1 MTLEKLYLDMEGIS
15 EVELGTKKVY
25 AKVISDNLKS
35 IDERHLDLL
44 HYVIDDKSIKEI
56 KGINYKSTDIFAL
69 KEYLLDLLHCEKVHT
84 IKVILG
90 QEEEQETPEINYA
103 VFPIPDDVDVT
114 DGFYAHFTTID
125 EDILSLLLNTE
136 FDIEE

>member
-1 MTLEKLYLDMEGIS
+1 MKYENT
-15 EVELGTKKVY
+15 
-25 AKVISDNLKS
+25 
-35 IDERHLDLL
+35 
-44 HYVIDDKSIKEI
+44 IKEVQEMVEALEAI
-56 KGINYKSTDIFAL
+56 TDVINNNH
-69 KEYLLDLLHCEKVHT
+69 LLDCEKVHT

-90 QEEEQETPEINYA
+90 QEEEEETPEINYA

>member
-1 MTLEKLYLDMEGIS
+1 MDYKNTMKEVQEMVEALEAITD
-15 EVELGTKKVY
+15 
-25 AKVISDNLKS
+25 VINNN
-35 IDERHLDLL
+35 H
-44 HYVIDDKSIKEI
+44 
-56 KGINYKSTDIFAL
+56 
-69 KEYLLDLLHCEKVHT
+69 LLDCEKVHT

-90 QEEEQETPEINYA
+90 QEEEEETPEINYA

-136 FDIEE
+136 FDIEEK

>member
-1 MTLEKLYLDMEGIS
+1 MKYENT
-15 EVELGTKKVY
+15 
-25 AKVISDNLKS
+25 
-35 IDERHLDLL
+35 
-44 HYVIDDKSIKEI
+44 IKEVQEMAEI
-56 KGINYKSTDIFAL
+56 LEAVTDVINNNH
-69 KEYLLDLLHCEKVHT
+69 LLDCEKVHT

-90 QEEEQETPEINYA
+90 QEEEQEEPEINYA

-136 FDIEE
+136 FDIEEK

>member
-1 MTLEKLYLDMEGIS
+1 MKYENT
-15 EVELGTKKVY
+15 
-25 AKVISDNLKS
+25 
-35 IDERHLDLL
+35 
-44 HYVIDDKSIKEI
+44 IKEVQEMAEI
-56 KGINYKSTDIFAL
+56 LEAVTDVINNNH
-69 KEYLLDLLHCEKVHT
+69 LLDCEKVHT

>member
-1 MTLEKLYLDMEGIS
+1 MDYKNT
-15 EVELGTKKVY
+15 
-25 AKVISDNLKS
+25 
-35 IDERHLDLL
+35 
-44 HYVIDDKSIKEI
+44 IKEVQEMAEI
-56 KGINYKSTDIFAL
+56 LEAVTDVINNNH
-69 KEYLLDLLHCEKVHT
+69 LLDCEKVHT

-90 QEEEQETPEINYA
+90 QEDEQEEPEINYA

>member
-1 MTLEKLYLDMEGIS
+1 MDYKNT
-15 EVELGTKKVY
+15 
-25 AKVISDNLKS
+25 
-35 IDERHLDLL
+35 
-44 HYVIDDKSIKEI
+44 IKEVQEMAEI
-56 KGINYKSTDIFAL
+56 LEAVTDVINNNH
-69 KEYLLDLLHCEKVHT
+69 LLDCEKVHT

>member
-1 MTLEKLYLDMEGIS
+1 MKYENT
-15 EVELGTKKVY
+15 
-25 AKVISDNLKS
+25 
-35 IDERHLDLL
+35 
-44 HYVIDDKSIKEI
+44 IKEVQEMVEALEAI
-56 KGINYKSTDIFAL
+56 TDVINNNH
-69 KEYLLDLLHCEKVHT
+69 LLDCEKVHT

-90 QEEEQETPEINYA
+90 QEDEQEEPEINYA

>member
-1 MTLEKLYLDMEGIS
+1 MKYENT
-15 EVELGTKKVY
+15 
-25 AKVISDNLKS
+25 
-35 IDERHLDLL
+35 
-44 HYVIDDKSIKEI
+44 IKEVQEMAEI
-56 KGINYKSTDIFAL
+56 LEAVTDVINNNH
-69 KEYLLDLLHCEKVHT
+69 LLDCEKVHT

-90 QEEEQETPEINYA
+90 QEEEEETPEINYA

>member
-1 MTLEKLYLDMEGIS
+1 MKYENTMKEVQEMVEALEAITD
-15 EVELGTKKVY
+15 
-25 AKVISDNLKS
+25 VINNN
-35 IDERHLDLL
+35 H
-44 HYVIDDKSIKEI
+44 
-56 KGINYKSTDIFAL
+56 
-69 KEYLLDLLHCEKVHT
+69 LLDCEKVHT

-90 QEEEQETPEINYA
+90 QEEEEETPEINYA

>member
-1 MTLEKLYLDMEGIS
+1 MDYKNTMKEVQGMVEALEAI
-15 EVELGTKKVY
+15 
-25 AKVISDNLKS
+25 
-35 IDERHLDLL
+35 
-44 HYVIDDKSIKEI
+44 
-56 KGINYKSTDIFAL
+56 TDVVNNNH
-69 KEYLLDLLHCEKVHT
+69 LLDCEKVHT

-90 QEEEQETPEINYA
+90 QEEEEETPEINYA

-114 DGFYAHFTTID
+114 NEFYAHFTTID

>member
-1 MTLEKLYLDMEGIS
+1 MKYENT
-15 EVELGTKKVY
+15 
-25 AKVISDNLKS
+25 
-35 IDERHLDLL
+35 
-44 HYVIDDKSIKEI
+44 IKEVQEMAEI
-56 KGINYKSTDIFAL
+56 LEAVTDVINNNH
-69 KEYLLDLLHCEKVHT
+69 LLDCEKVHT

-90 QEEEQETPEINYA
+90 QEDEQEEPEINYA

>member
-1 MTLEKLYLDMEGIS
+1 MKYENT
-15 EVELGTKKVY
+15 
-25 AKVISDNLKS
+25 
-35 IDERHLDLL
+35 
-44 HYVIDDKSIKEI
+44 IKEVQEMAEI
-56 KGINYKSTDIFAL
+56 LEAVTDVINNNH
-69 KEYLLDLLHCEKVHT
+69 LLDCEKVHT

-125 EDILSLLLNTE
+125 EDVLSLLLNTE

>member
-1 MTLEKLYLDMEGIS
+1 MKYENT
-15 EVELGTKKVY
+15 
-25 AKVISDNLKS
+25 
-35 IDERHLDLL
+35 
-44 HYVIDDKSIKEI
+44 IKEVQEMAEI
-56 KGINYKSTDIFAL
+56 LEAVTDVINNNH
-69 KEYLLDLLHCEKVHT
+69 LLDCEKVHT
-84 IKVILG
+84 IKVLLG
-90 QEEEQETPEINYA
+90 QEEEEETPEINYA

>member
-1 MTLEKLYLDMEGIS
+1 MKYENT
-15 EVELGTKKVY
+15 
-25 AKVISDNLKS
+25 
-35 IDERHLDLL
+35 
-44 HYVIDDKSIKEI
+44 IKEVQEMAEI
-56 KGINYKSTDIFAL
+56 LEAVTDVINNNH
-69 KEYLLDLLHCEKVHT
+69 LLDCEKVHT
-84 IKVILG
+84 IKVLLG
-90 QEEEQETPEINYA
+90 QEDEQETPEINYA

>member
-1 MTLEKLYLDMEGIS
+1 MKYENT
-15 EVELGTKKVY
+15 
-25 AKVISDNLKS
+25 
-35 IDERHLDLL
+35 
-44 HYVIDDKSIKEI
+44 IKEVQEMVEALEAI
-56 KGINYKSTDIFAL
+56 TDVINNNH
-69 KEYLLDLLHCEKVHT
+69 LLDCEKVHT

-90 QEEEQETPEINYA
+90 QEDKQEEPEINYA

-125 EDILSLLLNTE
+125 EDVLSLLLNTE

>member
-1 MTLEKLYLDMEGIS
+1 MKYENT
-15 EVELGTKKVY
+15 
-25 AKVISDNLKS
+25 
-35 IDERHLDLL
+35 
-44 HYVIDDKSIKEI
+44 IKEVQEMVEALEAI
-56 KGINYKSTDIFAL
+56 TDVINNNH
-69 KEYLLDLLHCEKVHT
+69 LLDCEKVHT

-90 QEEEQETPEINYA
+90 QEEEEETPDINYA

-136 FDIEE
+136 FDIEEK

>member
-1 MTLEKLYLDMEGIS
+1 MKYENT
-15 EVELGTKKVY
+15 
-25 AKVISDNLKS
+25 
-35 IDERHLDLL
+35 
-44 HYVIDDKSIKEI
+44 IKEVQEMAEVLEAVTDV
-56 KGINYKSTDIFAL
+56 INNNH
-69 KEYLLDLLHCEKVHT
+69 LLDCEKVHT

-90 QEEEQETPEINYA
+90 QEEEEETPEINYA

>member
-1 MTLEKLYLDMEGIS
+1 MVKYQNT
-15 EVELGTKKVY
+15 
-25 AKVISDNLKS
+25 
-35 IDERHLDLL
+35 
-44 HYVIDDKSIKEI
+44 IKEVQEMVEALEAI
-56 KGINYKSTDIFAL
+56 TDVINNNH
-69 KEYLLDLLHCEKVHT
+69 LLDCEKVHT

-90 QEEEQETPEINYA
+90 QEEEEETPEINYA

>member
-1 MTLEKLYLDMEGIS
+1 MKYENT
-15 EVELGTKKVY
+15 
-25 AKVISDNLKS
+25 
-35 IDERHLDLL
+35 
-44 HYVIDDKSIKEI
+44 IKEVQEMAEI
-56 KGINYKSTDIFAL
+56 LEAVTDVINNNH
-69 KEYLLDLLHCEKVHT
+69 LLDCEKVHT
-84 IKVILG
+84 IKVLLG

-114 DGFYAHFTTID
+114 DGFYAHFTTLD